1 MPRGLPPA
9 ATMWLQCGA
18 PRAAARGYNT
28 PLISSPSSSPSHL
41 PSPMLLR
48 LGTRASALARWQ
60 ADWVAGELRAA
71 GVEVELVPIT
81 TSGDVT
87 LGSLARV
94 GGQGLFTK
102 EIQRALLDE
111 RIDLAVHSLKDLPT
125 EPVPGLHLAAVPA
138 RAPIG
143 DVLVCSEPST
153 LDGLGQGA
161 VVGTGSLRRRAQLLH
176 ARGDLEIKDLRG
188 NVETRL
194 AKLDRGEYDAVI
206 LAEAG
211 LRRLGFEERITH
223 VLPTSIMLPAVGQG
237 ALGLETRADDRET
250 NRAVARLNDPAS
262 QSAVVAERSM
272 LAALK
277 GGCLAPI
284 GAWARV
290 VGDELVLTGRVLSS
304 DGAKKLET
312 ERTAPPRDAEALG
325 HAVAESLEFQG
336 AAELVAA
343 ARQSDRT

>member
-1 MPRGLPPA
+1 MP
-9 ATMWLQCGA
+9 
-18 PRAAARGYNT
+18 
-28 PLISSPSSSPSHL
+28 
-41 PSPMLLR
+41 LR

-60 ADWVAGELRAA
+60 ADWVAHQLRAA

-81 TSGDVT
+81 TSGDERR
-87 LGSLARV
+87 GSIAEI

-111 RIDLAVHSLKDLPT
+111 RIELAVHSLKDLTT
-125 EPVPGLHLAAVPA
+125 EPVPGLHLAAVPQ

-143 DVLVCSEPST
+143 DVLVCREAST
-153 LDGLGQGA
+153 LDGLAQGA

-176 ARGDLEIKDLRG
+176 ARGDLEIRDLRG
-188 NVETRL
+188 NVDTRL

-211 LRRLGFEERITH
+211 LRRLGFQQRVTH
-223 VLPTSIMLPAVGQG
+223 VLPTSVMLPAAGQG

-250 NRAVARLNDPAS
+250 NAAVASLDDEAS
-262 QSAVVAERSM
+262 HRAVVAERSM

-284 GAWARV
+284 AAWGRVEGAQLR
-290 VGDELVLTGRVLSS
+290 LTGRVVAT
-304 DGAKKLET
+304 DGSRKLEA
-312 ERTAPPRDAEALG
+312 ERTAMPDAAEHLG
-325 HAVAESLEFQG
+325 REVAEELLAAG
-336 AAELVAA
+336 AAELIAA
-343 ARQSDRT
+343 ARQDG